1 MSTGVGTRP
10 FLEWV
15 KGEIIMKHISYNEK
29 TKVFK
34 LHTKNS
40 VYQMQVR
47 DYDTLAH
54 LYFGADIGDSDASHR
69 IISLDRGFS
78 GNPYEA
84 GDDRTFSLDVL
95 PQEYSGYGNGDY
107 RINALEVTHEDG
119 SDAIHLRYESYQMT
133 EGKYSLKGL
142 PCMFGNA
149 EEAETLEIVLYDRI
163 TNLKVH
169 LLYGVFYDLD
179 VITRSVRIE
188 NKGDRTVTIQ
198 RAMSMEMDYPN
209 KHMDLIHF
217 YGRHS
222 MERLTERLP
231 LYHGVQ
237 SVESKRGMSSH
248 QHNPF
253 VILCDRG
260 TSEKHGDCYGFALAY
275 SGNFRCEIE
284 VDQMEQARLVIGIH
298 PYHFSFR
305 LNTGDVFETP
315 EVIMAY
321 SSEGLSGLSHI
332 YHDAYRSNLIRSKY
346 VTAPRPILVNN
357 WEATYFN
364 FDEEKLYNIAKNA
377 KEIGLD
383 MFVLDDGWFGKR
395 DTDYSGLGDWVV
407 NESKIKGGLPHL
419 VSRIKALGM
428 KFGLWIEP
436 EMVSE
441 DSDLYRNHPD
451 WILRIPQRNMTRS
464 RHQLN
469 LDITRKEVRDYV
481 MAQIF
486 RVLDSCGADYVKW
499 DMNRSVAN
507 VYSSALPSERQGE
520 VFHRYMLGVYEMME
534 QLVTRYPDLLFEN
547 CAGGGGRFDAG
558 MLYYSPQIWCSDNTD
573 AIDRLKIQYGTSF
586 GYPISTMG
594 AHVSVCPNHQTGR
607 TTPFETR
614 AVVASAGTFGFE
626 LDLEHLTPEER
637 EMAKK
642 QIQEYKKIEHL
653 VQTGDYYRL
662 SDPFRNDD
670 YVIWQFVSKDKK
682 ETVVNGVQ
690 LRNEPNPHIH
700 LIYLDGLLPQEH
712 YEDLATGSVYTG
724 AALMKAG
731 IPLPVGKGDYQP
743 IQFHFIKTDK
753 H

>member
-1 MSTGVGTRP
+1 
-10 FLEWV
+10 
-15 KGEIIMKHISYNEK
+15 MKHITYDEQ

-54 LYFGADIGDSDASHR
+54 LYYGADIGDSDASHR

-107 RINALEVTHEDG
+107 RINAMEVTHEDG
-119 SDAIHLRYESYQMT
+119 SDAIHLRYESYSMT

-149 EEAETLEIVLYDRI
+149 DEAETLEIVLYDRI

-179 VITRSVRIE
+179 VITRAVRME
-188 NKGDRTVTIQ
+188 NKGDKIVTIQ

-217 YGRHS
+217 YGRHA

-253 VILCDRG
+253 VILCERP

-284 VDQMEQARLVIGIH
+284 VDQMEQTRLVIGIH
-298 PYHFSFR
+298 PYHFSYR

-321 SSEGLSGLSHI
+321 SAKGLSGLSHI

-364 FDEEKLYNIAKNA
+364 FNEEKLFNIAKNA

-407 NESKIKGGLPHL
+407 NESKIKGGLPQL
-419 VSRIKALGM
+419 VKRIKALGM

-451 WILRIPQRNMTRS
+451 WILRIPQRHMTRS

-481 MAQIF
+481 MEQIF
-486 RVLDSCGADYVKW
+486 QVLDSCEADYVKW

-507 VYSSALPSERQGE
+507 VYSSALPGERQGE

-534 QLVTRYPDLLFEN
+534 RLVTRYPNLLFEN

-626 LDLEHLTPEER
+626 LDLEHLTPEEK

-642 QIQEYKKIEHL
+642 QILEYKQIEHL

-662 SDPFRNDD
+662 SNPFHNDD
-670 YVIWQFVSKDKK
+670 YVLWQFVSKDKK
-682 ETVVNGVQ
+682 ETIVNGVQ

-700 LIYLDGLLPQEH
+700 LIYPEGLLAEEH
-712 YEDLATGSVYTG
+712 YKDTATGAVYTG

-731 IPLPVGKGDYQP
+731 IPLPVGEGDYQP
-743 IQFHFIKTDK
+743 IKYHFVMI
-753 H
+753 

>member
-1 MSTGVGTRP
+1 
-10 FLEWV
+10 
-15 KGEIIMKHISYNEK
+15 MKHITYDEQ

-54 LYFGADIGDSDASHR
+54 LYYGADIGDSDASHR

-107 RINALEVTHEDG
+107 RINAMEVTHEDG
-119 SDAIHLRYESYQMT
+119 SDAIHLRYESYSMT

-149 EEAETLEIVLYDRI
+149 DEAETLEIVLYDRI

-179 VITRSVRIE
+179 VITRAVRME
-188 NKGDRTVTIQ
+188 NKGDKIVTIQ

-217 YGRHS
+217 YGRHA

-253 VILCDRG
+253 VILCDRP

-284 VDQMEQARLVIGIH
+284 VDQMEQTRLVIGIH
-298 PYHFSFR
+298 PYHFSYR

-321 SSEGLSGLSHI
+321 SAKGLSGLSHI

-364 FDEEKLYNIAKNA
+364 FNEEKLFNIAKNA

-407 NESKIKGGLPHL
+407 NESKIKGGLPQL
-419 VSRIKALGM
+419 VKRIKALGM

-436 EMVSE
+436 EMISE

-451 WILRIPQRNMTRS
+451 WILRIPQRHMTRS

-481 MAQIF
+481 MEQIF
-486 RVLDSCGADYVKW
+486 QVLDSCEADYVKW

-507 VYSSALPSERQGE
+507 VYSSALPGERQGE

-534 QLVTRYPDLLFEN
+534 RLVTRYPNLLFEN

-626 LDLEHLTPEER
+626 LDLEHLTPKEK

-642 QIQEYKKIEHL
+642 QILEYKQIEHL

-662 SDPFRNDD
+662 SNPFHNDD
-670 YVIWQFVSKDKK
+670 YVLWQFVSKDKK
-682 ETVVNGVQ
+682 ETIVNGVQ

-700 LIYLDGLLPQEH
+700 LIYPEGLLAEEH
-712 YEDLATGSVYTG
+712 YKDTATGAVYTG

-731 IPLPVGKGDYQP
+731 IPLPVGEGDYQP
-743 IQFHFIKTDK
+743 IKYHFVMI
-753 H
+753 

>member
-1 MSTGVGTRP
+1 
-10 FLEWV
+10 
-15 KGEIIMKHISYNEK
+15 MKHITYDEQ

-54 LYFGADIGDSDASHR
+54 LYYGADIGDSDASHR

-107 RINALEVTHEDG
+107 RINAMEVTHEDG
-119 SDAIHLRYESYQMT
+119 SDAIHLRYESYSMT

-179 VITRSVRIE
+179 VITRAVRME
-188 NKGDRTVTIQ
+188 NKGDKIVTIQ

-217 YGRHS
+217 YGRHA

-253 VILCDRG
+253 VILCDRP

-284 VDQMEQARLVIGIH
+284 VDQMEQTRLVIGIH
-298 PYHFSFR
+298 PYHFSYR

-321 SSEGLSGLSHI
+321 SAKGLSGLSHI

-364 FDEEKLYNIAKNA
+364 FNEEKLFNIAKNA

-407 NESKIKGGLPHL
+407 NESKIKGGLPQL
-419 VSRIKALGM
+419 VKRIKALGM

-451 WILRIPQRNMTRS
+451 WILRIPQRHMTRS

-481 MAQIF
+481 MEQIF
-486 RVLDSCGADYVKW
+486 QVLDSCEADYVKW

-507 VYSSALPSERQGE
+507 VYSSALPGERQGE

-534 QLVTRYPDLLFEN
+534 RLVTRYPNLLFEN

-626 LDLEHLTPEER
+626 LDLEHLTPEEK

-642 QIQEYKKIEHL
+642 QILEYKQIEHL

-662 SDPFRNDD
+662 SNPFHNDD
-670 YVIWQFVSKDKK
+670 YVLWQFVSKDKK
-682 ETVVNGVQ
+682 ETIVNGVQ

-700 LIYLDGLLPQEH
+700 LIYPEGLLAEEH
-712 YEDLATGSVYTG
+712 YKDTATGAVYTG

-731 IPLPVGKGDYQP
+731 IPLPVGEGDYQP
-743 IQFHFIKTDK
+743 IKYHFVMI
-753 H
+753 

>member
-1 MSTGVGTRP
+1 
-10 FLEWV
+10 
-15 KGEIIMKHISYNEK
+15 MKHITYDEQ

-54 LYFGADIGDSDASHR
+54 LYYGADIGDSDASHR

-107 RINALEVTHEDG
+107 RINAMEVTHEDG
-119 SDAIHLRYESYQMT
+119 SDAIHLRYESYSMT

-149 EEAETLEIVLYDRI
+149 DEAETLEIVLYDRI
-163 TNLKVH
+163 TDLKVH

-179 VITRSVRIE
+179 VITRAVRIE
-188 NKGDRTVTIQ
+188 NKGDKIVTIQ

-217 YGRHS
+217 YGRHA

-253 VILCDRG
+253 VILCDRP

-284 VDQMEQARLVIGIH
+284 VDQMEQTRLVIGIH
-298 PYHFSFR
+298 PYHFSYR

-321 SSEGLSGLSHI
+321 SAKGLSGLSHI

-364 FDEEKLYNIAKNA
+364 FNEEKLFNIAKNA
-377 KEIGLD
+377 K
-383 MFVLDDGWFGKR
+383 
-395 DTDYSGLGDWVV
+395 
-407 NESKIKGGLPHL
+407 
-419 VSRIKALGM
+419 
-428 KFGLWIEP
+428 
-436 EMVSE
+436 
-441 DSDLYRNHPD
+441 
-451 WILRIPQRNMTRS
+451 
-464 RHQLN
+464 
-469 LDITRKEVRDYV
+469 
-481 MAQIF
+481 
-486 RVLDSCGADYVKW
+486 
-499 DMNRSVAN
+499 
-507 VYSSALPSERQGE
+507 
-520 VFHRYMLGVYEMME
+520 
-534 QLVTRYPDLLFEN
+534 
-547 CAGGGGRFDAG
+547 
-558 MLYYSPQIWCSDNTD
+558 
-573 AIDRLKIQYGTSF
+573 
-586 GYPISTMG
+586 
-594 AHVSVCPNHQTGR
+594 
-607 TTPFETR
+607 
-614 AVVASAGTFGFE
+614 
-626 LDLEHLTPEER
+626 
-637 EMAKK
+637 
-642 QIQEYKKIEHL
+642 
-653 VQTGDYYRL
+653 
-662 SDPFRNDD
+662 
-670 YVIWQFVSKDKK
+670 
-682 ETVVNGVQ
+682 
-690 LRNEPNPHIH
+690 
-700 LIYLDGLLPQEH
+700 
-712 YEDLATGSVYTG
+712 
-724 AALMKAG
+724 
-731 IPLPVGKGDYQP
+731 
-743 IQFHFIKTDK
+743 
-753 H
+753 

>member
-1 MSTGVGTRP
+1 
-10 FLEWV
+10 
-15 KGEIIMKHISYNEK
+15 MKHITYDEQ

-54 LYFGADIGDSDASHR
+54 LYYGADIGDSDASHR

-107 RINALEVTHEDG
+107 RINAMEVTHEDG
-119 SDAIHLRYESYQMT
+119 SDAIHLRYESYSMT

-149 EEAETLEIVLYDRI
+149 DEAETLEIVLYDRI

-179 VITRSVRIE
+179 VITRAVRME
-188 NKGDRTVTIQ
+188 NKGDKIVTIQ

-217 YGRHS
+217 YGRHA

-253 VILCDRG
+253 VILCDRP

-284 VDQMEQARLVIGIH
+284 VDQMEQTRLVIGIH
-298 PYHFSFR
+298 PYHFSYR

-321 SSEGLSGLSHI
+321 SAKGLSGLSHI

-346 VTAPRPILVNN
+346 VIAPRPILVNN

-364 FDEEKLYNIAKNA
+364 FNEEKLFNIAKNA

-407 NESKIKGGLPHL
+407 NESKIKGGLPQL
-419 VSRIKALGM
+419 VKRIKALGM

-451 WILRIPQRNMTRS
+451 WILRIPQRHMTRS

-481 MAQIF
+481 MEQIF
-486 RVLDSCGADYVKW
+486 QVLDSCEADYVKW

-507 VYSSALPSERQGE
+507 VYSSALPGERQGE

-534 QLVTRYPDLLFEN
+534 RLVTRYPNLLFEN

-626 LDLEHLTPEER
+626 LDLEHLTPEEK

-642 QIQEYKKIEHL
+642 QILEYKQIEHL

-662 SDPFRNDD
+662 SNPFHNDD
-670 YVIWQFVSKDKK
+670 YVLWQFVSKDKK
-682 ETVVNGVQ
+682 ETIVNGVQ

-700 LIYLDGLLPQEH
+700 LIYPEGLLAEEH
-712 YEDLATGSVYTG
+712 YKDTATGAVYTG

-731 IPLPVGKGDYQP
+731 IPLPVGEGDYQP
-743 IQFHFIKTDK
+743 IKYHFVMI
-753 H
+753 

>member
-1 MSTGVGTRP
+1 MN
-10 FLEWV
+10 
-15 KGEIIMKHISYNEK
+15 MKHITYNEQ

-54 LYFGADIGDSDASHR
+54 LYYGADIGDSDASHR

-84 GDDRTFSLDVL
+84 GEDRTFSLDVL

-107 RINALEVTHEDG
+107 RINAMEVTHADG
-119 SDAIHLRYESYQMT
+119 SDAIHLRYESYRML
-133 EGKYSLKGL
+133 EGKYSLQGL
-142 PCMFGNA
+142 PCMFGNKD
-149 EEAETLEIVLYDRI
+149 EAETLEITMYDRI
-163 TNLKVH
+163 TNLKVY

-179 VITRSVRIE
+179 VITRAVRIE
-188 NKGDRTVTIQ
+188 NKGDKTVTIQ

-217 YGRHS
+217 YGRHA

-253 VILCDRG
+253 VILCDRS
-260 TSEKHGDCYGFALAY
+260 TSEKHGDCYGYALAY

-284 VDQMEQARLVIGIH
+284 VDQMEQTRLVIGIH
-298 PYHFSFR
+298 PYHFSYR
-305 LNTGDVFETP
+305 LASGDVFETP

-321 SSEGLSGLSHI
+321 SSRGLSGLSHI

-364 FDEEKLYNIAKNA
+364 FDEEKLFNIAKNA

-407 NESKIKGGLPHL
+407 NESKIKGGLPQL
-419 VSRIKALGM
+419 VKRIKALGM
-428 KFGLWIEP
+428 KFGLWFEP

-451 WILRIPQRNMTRS
+451 WILRIPQRHMTRS

-481 MAQIF
+481 MEQIF

-534 QLVTRYPDLLFEN
+534 RLVTRYPDLLFEN

-586 GYPISTMG
+586 GYPISAMG

-614 AVVASAGTFGFE
+614 AIVASAGTFGYE
-626 LDLEHLTPEER
+626 LDLEHLTSEEK
-637 EMAKK
+637 ELAKK
-642 QIQEYKKIEHL
+642 QIVEYKKMEHL

-662 SDPFRNDD
+662 SNPFHNED
-670 YVIWQFVSKDKK
+670 YVIWQFVSKDQK
-682 ETVVNGVQ
+682 ETIVNGVQ

-700 LIYLDGLLPQEH
+700 LIYPEGLLADGH
-712 YEDLATGSVYTG
+712 YKDLATGAVYTG
-724 AALMKAG
+724 AALMHAG
-731 IPLPVGKGDYQP
+731 IPLPVGEGDYQP
-743 IQFHFIKTDK
+743 IQFHFQMVP
-753 H
+753 

>member
-1 MSTGVGTRP
+1 
-10 FLEWV
+10 
-15 KGEIIMKHISYNEK
+15 MKHITYDEQ

-54 LYFGADIGDSDASHR
+54 LYYGADIGDSDASHR

-107 RINALEVTHEDG
+107 RINAMEVTHEDG
-119 SDAIHLRYESYQMT
+119 SDAIHLRYESYSMT

-149 EEAETLEIVLYDRI
+149 DEAETLEIVLYDRI

-179 VITRSVRIE
+179 VITRAVRME
-188 NKGDRTVTIQ
+188 NKGDKIVTIQ

-217 YGRHS
+217 YGRHA

-253 VILCDRG
+253 VILCDRP

-284 VDQMEQARLVIGIH
+284 VDQMEQTRLVIGIH
-298 PYHFSFR
+298 PYHFSYR

-321 SSEGLSGLSHI
+321 SAKGLSGLSHI

-364 FDEEKLYNIAKNA
+364 FNEEKLFNIAKNA

-407 NESKIKGGLPHL
+407 NESKIKGGLPQL
-419 VSRIKALGM
+419 VKRIKALGM

-451 WILRIPQRNMTRS
+451 WILRIPQRHMTRS

-481 MAQIF
+481 MEQIF
-486 RVLDSCGADYVKW
+486 QVLDSCEADYVKW

-507 VYSSALPSERQGE
+507 VYSSALPGERQGE

-534 QLVTRYPDLLFEN
+534 RLVTRYPNLLFEN

-626 LDLEHLTPEER
+626 LDLEHLTPEEK

-642 QIQEYKKIEHL
+642 QILEYKQIEHL

-662 SDPFRNDD
+662 SNPFHNDD
-670 YVIWQFVSKDKK
+670 YVLWQLVSKDKK
-682 ETVVNGVQ
+682 ETIVNGVQ

-700 LIYLDGLLPQEH
+700 LIYPEGLLAEEH
-712 YEDLATGSVYTG
+712 YKDTATGAVYTG

-731 IPLPVGKGDYQP
+731 IPFPVGEGDYQP
-743 IQFHFIKTDK
+743 IKYHFVMI
-753 H
+753 

>member
-1 MSTGVGTRP
+1 
-10 FLEWV
+10 
-15 KGEIIMKHISYNEK
+15 MKHITYDEQ

-54 LYFGADIGDSDASHR
+54 LYYGADIGDSDASHR

-119 SDAIHLRYESYQMT
+119 SDAIHLRYESYSMT

-149 EEAETLEIVLYDRI
+149 DEAETLEIVLYDRI

-179 VITRSVRIE
+179 VITRAVRME
-188 NKGDRTVTIQ
+188 NKGDKIVTIQ

-217 YGRHS
+217 YGRHA

-253 VILCDRG
+253 VILCDRP

-284 VDQMEQARLVIGIH
+284 VDQMEQTRLVIGIH
-298 PYHFSFR
+298 PYHFSYR

-321 SSEGLSGLSHI
+321 SAKGLSRLSHI

-357 WEATYFN
+357 WEATYFDFN
-364 FDEEKLYNIAKNA
+364 EEKLFNIAKNA

-407 NESKIKGGLPHL
+407 NESKIKGGLPQL
-419 VSRIKALGM
+419 VKRIKALGM

-451 WILRIPQRNMTRS
+451 WILRIPQRHMTRS

-481 MAQIF
+481 MEQIF
-486 RVLDSCGADYVKW
+486 QVLDSCEADYVKW

-507 VYSSALPSERQGE
+507 VYSSALPGERQGE

-534 QLVTRYPDLLFEN
+534 RLVTRYPNLLFEN

-626 LDLEHLTPEER
+626 LDLEHLTPEEK

-642 QIQEYKKIEHL
+642 QILEYKQIEHL

-662 SDPFRNDD
+662 SNPFHNDD
-670 YVIWQFVSKDKK
+670 YVLWQFVSKDKK
-682 ETVVNGVQ
+682 ETIVNGVQ

-700 LIYLDGLLPQEH
+700 LIYPEGLLAEEH
-712 YEDLATGSVYTG
+712 YKDTATGAVYTG

-731 IPLPVGKGDYQP
+731 IPLPVGEGDYQP
-743 IQFHFIKTDK
+743 IKYHFVMI
-753 H
+753 

>member
-1 MSTGVGTRP
+1 
-10 FLEWV
+10 
-15 KGEIIMKHISYNEK
+15 MKHITYDEQ

-54 LYFGADIGDSDASHR
+54 LYYGADIGDSDASHR

-107 RINALEVTHEDG
+107 RINAMEVTHEDG
-119 SDAIHLRYESYQMT
+119 SDAIHLRYESYSMT

-149 EEAETLEIVLYDRI
+149 DEAETLEIVLYDRI
-163 TNLKVH
+163 TDLKVH

-179 VITRSVRIE
+179 VITRAVRIE
-188 NKGDRTVTIQ
+188 NKGDKIVTIQ

-217 YGRHS
+217 YGRHA

-253 VILCDRG
+253 VILCDRP

-284 VDQMEQARLVIGIH
+284 VDQMEQTRLVIGIH
-298 PYHFSFR
+298 PYHFSYR

-321 SSEGLSGLSHI
+321 SAKGLSGLSHI

-364 FDEEKLYNIAKNA
+364 FNEEKLFNIAKNA

-407 NESKIKGGLPHL
+407 NESKIKGGLPQL
-419 VSRIKALGM
+419 VKRIKALGM

-451 WILRIPQRNMTRS
+451 WILRIPQRHMTRS

-481 MAQIF
+481 MEQIF
-486 RVLDSCGADYVKW
+486 QVLDSCEADYVKW

-507 VYSSALPSERQGE
+507 VYSSALPGERQGE

-534 QLVTRYPDLLFEN
+534 RLVTRYPNLLFEN

-626 LDLEHLTPEER
+626 LDLEHLTPKEK

-642 QIQEYKKIEHL
+642 QILEYKQIEHL

-662 SDPFRNDD
+662 SNPFHNDD
-670 YVIWQFVSKDKK
+670 YVLWQFVSKDKK
-682 ETVVNGVQ
+682 ETIVNGVQ

-700 LIYLDGLLPQEH
+700 LIYPEGLLAEEH
-712 YEDLATGSVYTG
+712 YKDTATGAVYTG

-731 IPLPVGKGDYQP
+731 IPLPVGEGDYQP
-743 IQFHFIKTDK
+743 IKYHFVMI
-753 H
+753 